1 MDIPYYP
8 LGLLPTPLHP
18 LEKLSGLFPDYR
30 LFIKRDDQTGL
41 AMGGNKTRKLEYL
54 IHQALV
60 HNSDTVITSGAAQ
73 SNHCRQTAA
82 ACAKAGLSCHLV
94 LYDKGQDKI
103 SGNLLL
109 DRLFGAKL
117 HWHDDGQTVEYV
129 TDQLRQNG
137 AKPYIIPIGGSNE
150 TGCLGYVRAMKELLQ
165 QQTETGIRIDHI
177 ILPTSSGGTQAGMIL
192 GKKIFGIHASIIGIN
207 IDKTPIFDK
216 PAEDHI
222 LDIAGKAAFKMNLNL
237 TPERRDVTVNRD
249 YDKKGYGILTAA
261 EKSAIRMMAQEEGIL
276 LDPVYT
282 GRAFAGLLD
291 MLRLHFFRPG
301 SAILFWHTGGTPALF
316 GYANDFSE
324 DFIH

>member
-18 LEKLSGLFPDYR
+18 LEKLSGMFPDYC

-60 HNSDTVITSGAAQ
+60 HQCDTVITSGAAQ

-94 LYDKGQDKI
+94 LHDKGQNKI
-103 SGNLLL
+103 NGNLLL
-109 DRLFGAKL
+109 DQLFDATL

-129 TDQLRQNG
+129 NDQLRQNG
-137 AKPYIIPIGGSNE
+137 AKPFIIPIGGSNE
-150 TGCLGYVRAMKELLQ
+150 TGCLGYVRAMKELGQ
-165 QQTETGIRIDHI
+165 QQTETGTSFNYI

-192 GKKIFGIHASIIGIN
+192 GKKMFGIGADIIGIN

-222 LDIAGKAAFKMNLNL
+222 LDIAGKAAIKMNMNL
-237 TPERRDVTVNRD
+237 TLERRDVNLNRD
-249 YDKKGYGILTAA
+249 YDKSGYGILTAF
-261 EKSAIRMMAQEEGIL
+261 EKSAILLMAREEGIL
-276 LDPVYT
+276 LDPVYS

-291 MLRLHFFRPG
+291 MLRRHVFRPR
-301 SAILFWHTGGTPALF
+301 SSILFWHTGGATALF
-316 GYANDFSE
+316 GYANELSE
-324 DFIH
+324 DFLN